1 MKKLALLLLC
11 FCFVILSC
19 DDEKER
25 EAEIQKQI
33 EKVRTVL
40 ANQCSQDAD
49 CMITG
54 CHNSL
59 CRAMPEP
66 ENCDQ
71 RIVVAV
77 ENDEDI
83 DAVKRIVREQLTV
96 AEADTMRVGGYAAGK
111 YTVSFHAA
119 PSQRKRV
126 ESALEH
132 LPQSGFARL
141 HPGAQKYTEALFK
154 ELQHFGND
162 VALRSMKGVG
172 NLVEKQIRSGDILSK
187 DDIRNTWEQIEPALA
202 VKVSEDDNIE
212 RLWAYDVIFQKITYL
227 RLWPIDKRQRITARL
242 WKDFEM
248 RVDNGDIILSA
259 NLEPPVSDTLKRW
272 TQDGS
277 IIVVLIGT
285 EIIATAIPNIPI
297 EDGAF
302 ELVIANGAKSEI
314 MMENIRTLQAVA
326 QLKGAVHLDRSATAK
341 VERDLSCIE
350 KFPRECA
357 CIEGSCGWKTNVDY
371 NKCLY
376 E

>member
-1 MKKLALLLLC
+1 MKKIALLLLSL
-11 FCFVILSC
+11 CFVILSC

-25 EAEIQKQI
+25 EAELQKKV

-49 CMITG
+49 CVITG

-77 ENDEDI
+77 ENDADV

-96 AEADTMRVGGYAAGK
+96 TEADTLRIGGYAAGK
-111 YTVSFHAA
+111 YTISFHAA

-141 HPGAQKYTEALFK
+141 HPGAQKYTQALFA

-172 NLVEKQIRSGDILSK
+172 DLVEKQIRSGDILSK
-187 DDIRNTWEQIEPALA
+187 DDIRNTWEQIEPSLA
-202 VKVSEDDNIE
+202 VKVSENDEIE

-259 NLEPPVSDTLKRW
+259 NLEPPFSDTLKRW

-285 EIIATAIPNIPI
+285 EIIASAIPNLPI

-302 ELVIANGAKSEI
+302 ELVISNGAKSEI

-326 QLKGAVHLDRSATAK
+326 QLKGAVHLDRPATAR

-350 KFPRECA
+350 RFPRECA

>member
-1 MKKLALLLLC
+1 MKKLALLLLSL
-11 FCFVILSC
+11 CFVLLSC

-25 EAEIQKQI
+25 EAELQKKV

-40 ANQCSQDAD
+40 ANQCSQDSD
-49 CMITG
+49 CVITG

-83 DAVKRIVREQLTV
+83 AAVKRIVREQLTV

-141 HPGAQKYTEALFK
+141 HPGAQKYTSALFT

-162 VALRSMKGVG
+162 VTLRSMKGVG

-202 VKVSEDDNIE
+202 VKVSEDDDIE

-259 NLEPPVSDTLKRW
+259 NLEPPFADTLKRW

-285 EIIATAIPNIPI
+285 EIIASAIPNIPI

-302 ELVIANGAKSEI
+302 ELVISNGAKSDI

-326 QLKGAVHLDRSATAK
+326 QLKGAVHLDRPATAK